1 MEKFQLLVTVLG
13 GLAIF
18 VYGMGLMSEGLTQI
32 AGARLKAVL
41 GYITR
46 NRVMAIAAGAGITA
60 IIQSSSATTVMTVG
74 FVNAGLLDLTQAI
87 GVIFGA
93 NIGTTITGQI
103 VSLKLDDLAFPAII
117 VGVAGLMLAHR
128 AIMRGTW
135 KTILGFGLLFLGMT
149 MMSTELKVV
158 AKDPGFI
165 AFFSKFDCTPSTG
178 GFLPI
183 LSVLGA
189 IAVGTICTMVVQSS
203 SATIGITIALA
214 EAGLINIW
222 TAIPIVLGDNI
233 GTTVTAALASI
244 GTNANARR
252 TALAHALFNTIG
264 TFILV
269 CTFPIVLANAKG
281 ACAPA
286 FYHLVNLCAEGNAF
300 AGEAP
305 GRHVAMAHTLF
316 NVTNVCILSFFI
328 PLLARICKR
337 IIPEGRAQR
346 TVTLEPH
353 LLPVP
358 SLALQAASKALADM
372 TRRSWTIAS
381 AALNT
386 LVGRA
391 AADEASIE
399 RAEKEIDDM
408 QIKIRDYIVSISR
421 GKLTE
426 REAAAIPELLHC
438 VNDAERISDL
448 ALKVYRKT
456 SRVQSSRISSEAI
469 EGIGNVSKKVRQL
482 ARSTIETLK
491 KTKMDVGDISSFEKE
506 IHEFTKAT
514 ARTLTLHMKDQGDG
528 SKNDIAVLSVLSA
541 LRDIAR
547 HLGNI
552 AVRIPMI

>member
-1 MEKFQLLVTVLG
+1 MEKLQLLVTVLG

-117 VGVAGLMLAHR
+117 AGVAGLMLTHR

-135 KTILGFGLLFLGMT
+135 KTVLGFGLLFLGMT
-149 MMSTELKVV
+149 MMSTELKVL

-165 AFFSKFDCTPSTG
+165 AFFSKFDCTPGAG

-252 TALAHALFNTIG
+252 TALAHALFNIIG

-269 CTFPIVLANAKG
+269 CTFPAVFANAKG

-391 AADEASIE
+391 SADEAAIE

-408 QIKIRDYIVSISR
+408 QIKIRDYIVGISR

-469 EGIGNVSKKVRQL
+469 EGIGAVSKKVRQL
-482 ARSTIETLK
+482 ARITIEILK
-491 KTKMDVGDISSFEKE
+491 KTKTDTDDISSFEKE
-506 IHEFTKAT
+506 IHYFTKAT

-552 AVRIPMI
+552 AVRIPTI